1 MWLAPSCAMIITLF
15 FLRFTSF
22 IIYFIYFVLRN
33 QSLDLEQSCILD
45 TKFHVSGFFVKRP
58 WARRCSILVAA
69 WKLWKVYLFG
79 VKCDKN
85 VAFILSVFI
94 WTVALY
100 ASHRSY
106 GDSIRILKNLV
117 FYTFNSPRRNMFP
130 IFSLRIKFSL
140 TCLSLL
146 RLYVV
151 VIVLC
156 MFCMFAK
163 MNVASYSVWLVG
175 FHDASKHFV
184 TRLWEL
190 VFIELSNPKCPA
202 S

>member
-130 IFSLRIKFSL
+130 IFSSRIKFSL
-140 TCLSLL
+140 NMFVFTTSL
-146 RLYVV
+146 RRCHCPVYVLHV
-151 VIVLC
+151 C
-156 MFCMFAK
+156 QDEC
-163 MNVASYSVWLVG
+163 G
-175 FHDASKHFV
+175 F
-184 TRLWEL
+184 
-190 VFIELSNPKCPA
+190 VFSMACRFPWCF
-202 S
+202 